1 MIWRRN
7 TQLYVYF
14 SSVEEAKDYDWD
26 KYGSGLDRQLNN
38 MSDNLLDIILYLLKY
53 TFKKLKYMMVM
64 QI

>member
-1 MIWRRN
+1 MIRRRN
-7 TQLYVYF
+7 TQPYVYF

-26 KYGSGLDRQLNN
+26 KLGSGLNRQLNN

-53 TFKKLKYMMVM
+53 TFKKFKHMMVI